1 MTDTEILAH
10 HDNRSMS
17 RANRRAWY
25 AERAHDPMVVAA
37 LARYAVRIALTHALV
52 ETADDARFFARG
64 WLGQLVGSGLTLP
77 QALDEAVC
85 LAARM
90 ITREVAA

>member
-1 MTDTEILAH
+1 MNDADILAH
-10 HDNRSMS
+10 HDNRSMA
-17 RANRRAWY
+17 RADRRAWY
-25 AERAHDPMVVAA
+25 AARAHDPMVVAA

-77 QALDEAVC
+77 ETLDEAVC
-85 LAARM
+85 LAAR
-90 ITREVAA
+90 IVTHEVAA